1 MSQRNYDVT
10 ERPIASIRPYER
22 NPRDNSK
29 AVEKVARSIREF
41 GWQQPIVVD
50 DQGVVIAGHTR
61 LEAAKQLGLD
71 SVPVHTAEG
80 LSADQVGEGGAIPTR
95 ALRIDVGAPDA

>member
-29 AVEKVARSIREF
+29 AVEKV
-41 GWQQPIVVD
+41 
-50 DQGVVIAGHTR
+50 
-61 LEAAKQLGLD
+61 
-71 SVPVHTAEG
+71 
-80 LSADQVGEGGAIPTR
+80 GEGGAIPTR